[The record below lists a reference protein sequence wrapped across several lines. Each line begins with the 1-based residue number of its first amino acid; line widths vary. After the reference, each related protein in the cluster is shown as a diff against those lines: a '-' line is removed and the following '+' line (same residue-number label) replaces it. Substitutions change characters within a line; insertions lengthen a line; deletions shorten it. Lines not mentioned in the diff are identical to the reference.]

1 MLPVCKHQA
10 CIVAPHPLHVARPA
24 MTGSPAGCCARLPAC
39 LPACS
44 DGDAALKTNF
54 EAEQPSSWFAEL
66 YQEDGL
72 TGGHVIMLGADEASR
87 AAALGALGAYPG
99 GLQLGGGVT
108 TDNAREWLDAGAS
121 HVIVTSFVFRDGK
134 LEEERLADLVRWWH
148 VPGGRLADGRPRQR
162 LWALS
167 CSFAASPLA
176 PPTTAYCLAP
186 RPLLLRVLISSW
198 GSPRAQFE
206 SSPLLGPPRQHMA
219 ATTSCPN
226 RPSTLTPHTLYH
238 ATLSGQAGGQGAA
251 GAGPELPQEGGR
263 KVLRRNRP
271 LAEVFLAG
279 TKVGHGLGCQLPPSP
294 DCGPSQFGWRLAQRP
309 VQGNDSKRYKALSFS
324 EVL

>member
-1 MLPVCKHQA
+1 MH
-10 CIVAPHPLHVARPA
+10 R
-24 MTGSPAGCCARLPAC
+24 SPAPAACRAPCHGRLTRRLLRPPAC

-167 CSFAASPLA
+167 LQFCRIPLGATDNSILPCSPSA
-176 PPTTAYCLAP
+176 PSSCPD
-186 RPLLLRVLISSW
+186 LLL
-198 GSPRAQFE
+198 GF
-206 SSPLLGPPRQHMA
+206 
-219 ATTSCPN
+219 TSC
-226 RPSTLTPHTLYH
+226 T
-238 ATLSGQAGGQGAA
+238 
-251 GAGPELPQEGGR
+251 
-263 KVLRRNRP
+263 V
-271 LAEVFLAG
+271 
-279 TKVGHGLGCQLPPSP
+279 
-294 DCGPSQFGWRLAQRP
+294 
-309 VQGNDSKRYKALSFS
+309 
-324 EVL
+324 